1 MEKLSMK
8 RSFIKSSILVL
19 FFLCGLAMNKGYAQI
34 HKIFIPKDVVVQHA
48 GSIGFF
54 SFGAGYPIFKNKR
67 GSLDFNYGFVPKSKG
82 GDLHIVSA
90 KFAYRPW
97 KVNIADGVVWY
108 PVNPG
113 AFVTYH
119 IGKEY
124 DFFWDKDTYEEGYY
138 WWSTAIRPHISL
150 STEVNLDAPKL
161 TKTSVIKGISIYT
174 EANTNELYLT
184 SYLQNHRTIS
194 LAEIF
199 KLGIGLRVHL

>member
-1 MEKLSMK
+1 MK
-8 RSFIKSSILVL
+8 RSFTKSLILAV
-19 FFLCGLAMNKGYAQI
+19 CIVCSSGLNRSDAQV
-34 HKIFIPKDVVVQHA
+34 HKVFIPKDVVIQHA

-54 SFGAGYPIFKNKR
+54 SVGAGYPVFKNKR

-138 WWSTAIRPHISL
+138 WWSTAIRPHISF
-150 STEVNLDAPKL
+150 STEINLDGPKL

-174 EANTNELYLT
+174 EANTNELYLI
-184 SYLQNHRTIS
+184 SYFQNHRAIS
-194 LAEIF
+194 PVEIF
-199 KLGIGLRVHL
+199 KLGIGVRVHL